1 MPSKLS
7 LFLIGSLAANAALLG
22 VVGGRFVSSS
32 SPKEPSVQMQ
42 LERYGPTSDVVA
54 AAWEQ
59 LPDSDRKEL
68 RKQLRER
75 WVSLEGERN
84 KLREAGQ
91 AVFDAAKAE
100 PFNEGKLRDAVTI
113 FQQRE
118 YRMQQSAEDIL
129 IGHLS
134 RMPPEARATAA
145 VGLLTPFNARMQR
158 NDRGP
163 PKGEGAREP
172 NAKNDGIRGDGQ
184 REGLQPSPASTG
196 GDQAR
201 QPTPN

>member
-7 LFLIGSLAANAALLG
+7 LFLIGSLAVNAALLG
-22 VVGGRFVSSS
+22 VVGGRLVNQ
-32 SPKEPSVQMQ
+32 PKEPSIQMQ

-54 AAWEQ
+54 AAWAK

-68 RKQLRER
+68 RKQLRDR

-100 PFNEGKLRDAVTI
+100 PFDEGRLRDAVTI

-129 IGHLS
+129 IGHLAN
-134 RMPPEARATAA
+134 MPPEARATAA

-158 NDRGP
+158 TDRPQKDGG
-163 PKGEGAREP
+163 KEP
-172 NAKNDGIRGDGQ
+172 TATNGTRGDGQ
-184 REGLQPSPASTG
+184 KEGLQPSPASASG
-196 GDQAR
+196 EPAR
-201 QPTPN
+201 PAPN

>member
-1 MPSKLS
+1 MPSKTS
-7 LFLIGSLAANAALLG
+7 LFLIGSLAVNAALLG
-22 VVGGRFVSSS
+22 VVGGRLVNA
-32 SPKEPSVQMQ
+32 PKEPSVQMQ
-42 LERYGPTSDVVA
+42 LERYGPTSDVVS
-54 AAWEQ
+54 AAWAQ

-68 RKQLRER
+68 RKQLRDR

-91 AVFDAAKAE
+91 VVYEAAKAE
-100 PFNEGKLRDAVTI
+100 PFDEAKLRDAVTI

-129 IGHLS
+129 IGHLG

-158 NDRGP
+158 TDR
-163 PKGEGAREP
+163 PKTPDGAADP
-172 NAKNDGIRGDGQ
+172 NAKNDRTRGDGSQ
-184 REGLQPSPASTG
+184 ESVQPSPASASG
-196 GDQAR
+196 E
-201 QPTPN
+201 PTRPSN

>member
-1 MPSKLS
+1 MPSKIS
-7 LFLIGSLAANAALLG
+7 LFLIASLAVNAALLG
-22 VVGGRFVSSS
+22 VVGGRLVNQ
-32 SPKEPSVQMQ
+32 PKEPSIQMQ

-54 AAWEQ
+54 AAWAQ

-68 RKQLRER
+68 RKQLRDR

-91 AVFDAAKAE
+91 AVFEAAKAE
-100 PFNEGKLRDAVTI
+100 PFNEGRLRDAVTI

-129 IGHLS
+129 IGHLAN
-134 RMPPEARATAA
+134 MPPEARATAA

-158 NDRGP
+158 TDRSEKHEGGKGP
-163 PKGEGAREP
+163 SATNGTLE
-172 NAKNDGIRGDGQ
+172 DGQ
-184 REGLQPSPASTG
+184 QGGLQPSPASAG
-196 GDQAR
+196 VEPA
-201 QPTPN
+201 PPAPN